1 MAFSLFKPKPTT
13 LILDGDSTFIPPSR
27 RSFLIGATATLICAP
42 SIVRA
47 ASLMNIRGEP
57 LLRKE
62 FIPCDGQI
70 IGEMDDPELFNAV
83 ESGFRRINPDGA
95 NDERRY
101 GGSVESK
108 TFATPDFNT
117 VHGSDFFGAKAP
129 ATYEMD
135 RKGNLYMSIR
145 PVESMRTALVEE
157 MKGSTFSPQEATALL
172 AGERI
177 KL

>member
-1 MAFSLFKPKPTT
+1 MIFDLLKPKAAT
-13 LILDGDSTFIPPSR
+13 LILDGDSGLHSR
-27 RSFLIGATATLICAP
+27 RSFLIGAGATLIVAP

-57 LLRKE
+57 LRKME
-62 FIPCDGQI
+62 FIPCDGSLLN
-70 IGEMDDPELFNAV
+70 EEADSDVFNALGGAIPPNFYQS
-83 ESGFRRINPDGA
+83 EISGGRK
-95 NDERRY
+95 Y
-101 GGSVESK
+101 GGSVADK

-135 RKGNLYMSIR
+135 RKGNLYMSIK
-145 PVESMRTALVEE
+145 PVESMRATLVEE
-157 MKGSTFSPQEATALL
+157 MRGSTFSPAEAAALL
-172 AGERI
+172 SGERI